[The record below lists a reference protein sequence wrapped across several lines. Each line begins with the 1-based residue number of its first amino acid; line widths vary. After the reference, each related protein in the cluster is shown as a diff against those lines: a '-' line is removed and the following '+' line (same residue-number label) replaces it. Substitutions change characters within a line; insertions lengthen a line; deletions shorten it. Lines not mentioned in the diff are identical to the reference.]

1 MLHIRQAREA
11 DKPAIEAMYE
21 RRVRYNDAH
30 GIHQWNP
37 DEVSWEAFSKL
48 YTIAD
53 YYVGT
58 VKEKVVCGLFIV
70 DEDALYWSDM
80 EKGTSLYL
88 HKICVDPA
96 YSGNGYADAMIQ
108 YFIEK
113 GRGEGYPDVR
123 LDVREHKDKLRR
135 MYERNGFQLYKTG
148 RFHPEFTTA
157 LYIYPFEK
165 AV

>member
-30 GIHQWNP
+30 GIHQWKL
-37 DEVSWEAFSKL
+37 DEVNWAAFSRL
-48 YTIAD
+48 YTIAE

-58 VKEKVVCGLFIV
+58 VNEKVVCGLFIV
-70 DEDALYWSDM
+70 DEDALYWPDM

-96 YSGNGYADAMIQ
+96 YSGNGYADHA
-108 YFIEK
+108 
-113 GRGEGYPDVR
+113 PDTR
-123 LDVREHKDKLRR
+123 
-135 MYERNGFQLYKTG
+135 
-148 RFHPEFTTA
+148 A
-157 LYIYPFEK
+157 
-165 AV
+165 

>member
-58 VKEKVVCGLFIV
+58 VNEKVVCGLFIV
-70 DEDALYWSDM
+70 DEDALYCRTW
-80 EKGTSLYL
+80 KRG
-88 HKICVDPA
+88 HRCICIKSVWTPLTA
-96 YSGNGYADAMIQ
+96 EMGM
-108 YFIEK
+108 
-113 GRGEGYPDVR
+113 
-123 LDVREHKDKLRR
+123 R
-135 MYERNGFQLYKTG
+135 M
-148 RFHPEFTTA
+148 P
-157 LYIYPFEK
+157 
-165 AV
+165 

>member
-11 DKPAIEAMYE
+11 DKPAIEAMYG

-48 YTIAD
+48 YSIAD

-58 VKEKVVCGLFIV
+58 VNEKAVCGLFIV
-70 DEDALYWSDM
+70 DEDALYWPDM

-96 YSGNGYADAMIQ
+96 YSGNGYADAI
-108 YFIEK
+108 IEK
-113 GRGEGYPDVR
+113 GRREGYPDVR

-135 MYERNGFQLYKTG
+135 MYERNGFQLYKIG
-148 RFHPEFTTA
+148 RFHPDFTTA